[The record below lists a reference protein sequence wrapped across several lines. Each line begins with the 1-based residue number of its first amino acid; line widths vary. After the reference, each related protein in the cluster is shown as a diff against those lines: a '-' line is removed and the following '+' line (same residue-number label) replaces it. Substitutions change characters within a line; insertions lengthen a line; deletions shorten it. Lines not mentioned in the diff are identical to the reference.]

1 MCVGIGTA
9 IALGLSAAGT
19 AMSAAASIQQG
30 KMAEQIAERNAKLEA
45 ARGRYEAKQI
55 GRKLRYVQ
63 GEAAVQAASNGI
75 GLDGSFLDIVAD
87 NEVQGEIDIENTLRS
102 SQNRADTMRFEGKVE
117 KARARNTAVSRI
129 IGGGSQLLRIAS

>member
-1 MCVGIGTA
+1 
-9 IALGLSAAGT
+9 
-19 AMSAAASIQQG
+19 MSAAAAMQQG
-30 KMAEQIAERNAKLEA
+30 KMAEQIAERNARLEE

-63 GEAAVQAASNGI
+63 GEAAVQAAANGI

-102 SQNRADTMRFEGKVE
+102 SRNRADTMRFEGKVE
-117 KARARNTAVSRI
+117 KARARNSAVSRI
-129 IGGGSQLLRIAS
+129 IGGGTQLLRIAA